1 MYLRLLKLLP
11 AAFLAGCANFWIS
24 EPHAVVVPPV
34 EPVAK
39 PAPPV
44 VLPARDFLKYCEG
57 LRRMSAVE
65 LQRELEQARQGVLQE
80 KSDWRR
86 LQYGYLLL
94 QPGHRQ
100 RDVLKALAVLDPL
113 LKDAKAGEGDVR
125 GLALLLSGFAQDM
138 QRQDELLDGA
148 AQKLKDEQRRADVAE
163 ERVLQLQLKLDGLKS
178 LENSLYRRER
188 MRH

>member
-1 MYLRLLKLLP
+1 MYLRLLKLIP
-11 AAFLAGCANFWIS
+11 ALCLAGCANSWIGGQ
-24 EPHAVVVPPV
+24 HAVVAPPV
-34 EPVAK
+34 EPIAK

-44 VLPARDFLKYCEG
+44 FVPIGDFLKYCEG
-57 LRRMSAVE
+57 LRRMSAAE
-65 LQRELEQARQGVLQE
+65 LQRELEQARQGLQQE

-94 QPGHRQ
+94 LPGHRQ
-100 RDVLKALAVLDPL
+100 RDILKALAVLDPL
-113 LKDAKAGEGDVR
+113 VKDVKGGEAEIR
-125 GLALLLSGFAQDM
+125 GAALLVSGFAQEM
-138 QRQDELLDGA
+138 QRQEELLDTS